1 MKESKVYIC
10 EKCFAQYKSKAEA
23 IKCEESHTAIDKVSP
38 LYYAGSKY
46 PYDIDVKFADGRSK
60 TYTIT

>member
-23 IKCEESHTAIDKVSP
+23 IKCEESHAAIDNVSP
-38 LYYAGSKY
+38 IYCAGNKY
-46 PYDIDVKFADGRSK
+46 PYAINVKFADGRSK
-60 TYTIT
+60 TYS